1 MTTFNYD
8 GKINKPSLVGWNG
21 QTCVTDDYGNPVAVD
36 FSTKM
41 NAALFL
47 MEDLH

>member
-8 GKINKPSLVGWNG
+8 GKINMTALCGWNNL
-21 QTCVTDDYGNPVAVD
+21 TYVTDDYGNPVATP
-36 FSTKM
+36 FNTKM

-47 MEDLH
+47 MENLH